1 MKILIDTNVILD
13 HFLERKPFSHAATL
27 IFAATEQGK
36 LETYIGATTVT
47 TVHYLVTKYLGKKDG
62 TSVIERLLR
71 LFEIAPITRTILASA
86 LMLKF
91 GDFEDAVLYEAAIHS
106 GVQFIVTRDRK
117 GFEKA
122 TISVYSA
129 VEFVLAHH
137 F

>member
-71 LFEIAPITRTILASA
+71 LFEIDDPCYVCS
-86 LMLKF
+86 
-91 GDFEDAVLYEAAIHS
+91 Y
-106 GVQFIVTRDRK
+106 
-117 GFEKA
+117 GFWRNPGRNH
-122 TISVYSA
+122 YSKRPMHN
-129 VEFVLAHH
+129 FKK
-137 F
+137 